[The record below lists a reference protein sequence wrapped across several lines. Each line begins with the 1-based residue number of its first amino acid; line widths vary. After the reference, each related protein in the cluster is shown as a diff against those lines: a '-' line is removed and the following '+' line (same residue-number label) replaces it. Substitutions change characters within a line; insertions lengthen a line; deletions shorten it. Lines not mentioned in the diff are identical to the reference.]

1 METFINVEALERCV
15 QRFINDNR
23 KFYRNT
29 EQLASDAV
37 RVSLID
43 GKPFDLQ
50 LDAFDSIED
59 VRNEFD
65 DDALIEG
72 IEADMLLALKIKDD
86 IVELHETD
94 VYGAEDGDFDFFA
107 NVEIREIDGLDEV
120 VTIRLVEV
128 EQNER
133 HEV

>member
-1 METFINVEALERCV
+1 METFINAEALERRV

-23 KFYRNT
+23 EFYWNT

-37 RVSLID
+37 CVSLID

-50 LDAFDSIED
+50 VDAFGSIED

-65 DDALIEG
+65 DNALIEG
-72 IEADMLLALKIKDD
+72 IKADMLLALKIKDD

-94 VYGAEDGDFDFFA
+94 VYGAEDEDFDFFA

-120 VTIRLVEV
+120 ITVRLVEV
-128 EQNER
+128 EQKQAL
-133 HEV
+133 

>member
-1 METFINVEALERCV
+1 METFINVEVLERCV
-15 QRFINDNR
+15 QHFINDN
-23 KFYRNT
+23 KKYYGKT

-37 RVSLID
+37 RISLSSEM
-43 GKPFDLQ
+43 PFDLQ
-50 LDAFDSIED
+50 VDAFDSIEE

-94 VYGAEDGDFDFFA
+94 VYGAEDRDFDFFA

-128 EQNER
+128 EQKQAS
-133 HEV
+133 

>member
-23 KFYRNT
+23 KFYWNT

-50 LDAFDSIED
+50 VDAFDSIED

-94 VYGAEDGDFDFFA
+94 VYGSEDEDFDFFA

-128 EQNER
+128 EQNKR